1 MQNRLTHI
9 SLLFAPSMNYL
20 PMCFQHKNNHILSD
34 ADLEDIYVNV
44 NHKAER
50 EYAFHRSNGHT

>member
-1 MQNRLTHI
+1 
-9 SLLFAPSMNYL
+9 
-20 PMCFQHKNNHILSD
+20 MCFQHKNNHILSD